1 MKLGTPGLTRLAV
14 ALLAL
19 STAVC
24 GGKNNSAA
32 PGGATSPPPVAT
44 ATPTPTPAPQATPDT
59 LFSCALGDGSANS
72 SCRREAPSFLN
83 NVDTAIDQVVNEHP
97 EYFDLNQTQGP
108 GGYRVLSPGQYY
120 VGVMRNLQ
128 KMGFCAN
135 FDGEEMQVKNTNE
148 FSDQY
153 HILISSGY
161 VRRGDSSYR
170 ATCYPAAFPVGGSGL
185 PGQRADCSLPP
196 SREIACGREDTAYL
210 SDVDLSITQL
220 AQHNPEL
227 FNLTD
232 FQSGTDWFK
241 VVNVQ
246 GYIDGMIAQMRS
258 KGYCAM
264 WDGEELVVKKEN
276 RFTDHFDILTGD
288 DHVRRGQGSYR
299 VTCYPAA
306 F

>member
-1 MKLGTPGLTRLAV
+1 MRLGTRRLAGV
-14 ALLAL
+14 AVAVLASTL
-19 STAVC
+19 SVC
-24 GGKNNSAA
+24 GGKNNST
-32 PGGATSPPPVAT
+32 PGGASSPPPVA
-44 ATPTPTPAPQATPDT
+44 ATPTPTPIPQATPDT
-59 LFSCALGDGSANS
+59 LFSCALGDGSAAS
-72 SCRREAPSFLN
+72 SCVRESPSFLN
-83 NVDTAIDQVVNEHP
+83 EVNTAIDQLVQQQPQV
-97 EYFDLNQTQGP
+97 FDLSNQLGE
-108 GGYRVLSPGQYY
+108 GGFKVVSPGQYY

-128 KMGFCAN
+128 RMGFCAN
-135 FDGEEMQVKNTNE
+135 FDGEEMQVKNTNS

-153 HILISSGY
+153 HIMISSGY
-161 VRRGDSSYR
+161 VRRGASSYR

-196 SREIACGREDTAYL
+196 SREIACGREETTYL
-210 SDVDLSITQL
+210 DDVDRSITSLSQ
-220 AQHNPEL
+220 QHPEL
-227 FNLTD
+227 FNFTD
-232 FQSGTDWFK
+232 VQSGTDWFK

-246 GYIDGMIAQMRS
+246 GYIDGMIAQMRN

-264 WDGEELVVKKEN
+264 WDGEELVAKKEN